1 LEKEHGIS
9 EDQHRKLADE
19 LQKMTDENVHEI
31 DASLAAKEQ
40 EIMHV

>member
-1 LEKEHGIS
+1 M
-9 EDQHRKLADE
+9 ADE

-31 DASLAAKEQ
+31 DQVLAAKEQ